1 MKYRGLLLFSAITII
16 LGLSG
21 CSNGEKVDETVDF
34 SSEEISI
41 IKLNNDSWNVNIL
54 TSTDND
60 IHISYNGTI
69 NGDKDAIQV
78 RQNDNELL
86 VDLEDVDSQ
95 KSTQFSFGES
105 GKITL
110 YIPEKDSLSLKTENV
125 EGDMEIENITCLDFS
140 LNNDSGNVEIKK
152 LYTQNAEFQSKSGD
166 IKITDSNIDS
176 NKIETSSA
184 YITLNSVTGNN
195 MDISTRSG
203 EVNAK
208 NIDANIDTNIS
219 TGSGDVS
226 VAYKKQPDDLSI
238 DVTSDSK
245 DISIDMK
252 SVEYTKNTE
261 SNKKGVIG
269 NGTHNLSL
277 RSDSGTIVV
286 K

>member
-1 MKYRGLLLFSAITII
+1 
-16 LGLSG
+16 
-21 CSNGEKVDETVDF
+21 
-34 SSEEISI
+34 
-41 IKLNNDSWNVNIL
+41 
-54 TSTDND
+54 
-60 IHISYNGTI
+60 
-69 NGDKDAIQV
+69 
-78 RQNDNELL
+78 
-86 VDLEDVDSQ
+86 
-95 KSTQFSFGES
+95 
-105 GKITL
+105 
-110 YIPEKDSLSLKTENV
+110 
-125 EGDMEIENITCLDFS
+125 MEIENITCLDFS